1 MSDSVMKRFGIRP
14 GSEPE
19 SNEPEAPD
27 DFGSF
32 GWLRG
37 IRDRALTLELR
48 RKDGS
53 ILGVGY
59 AWIDKVS
66 FDPSAGITLSVSG
79 QKIAIRGRNLNG
91 EVQAG
96 ARLFRGICQHRV
108 PWVQEADEP
117 AIMESQG
124 EGVLIEEIEW

>member
-1 MSDSVMKRFGIRP
+1 MSDSVLDRFGIRP
-14 GSEPE
+14 TVDQE
-19 SNEPEAPD
+19 SSRIDVPD
-27 DFGSF
+27 DFGAF

-48 RKDGS
+48 KKDGS

-59 AWIDKVS
+59 AWIDRIS
-66 FDPSAGITLSVSG
+66 FDPSEGITLSVSG
-79 QKIAIRGRNLNG
+79 QKIVIRGRNLNG
-91 EVQAG
+91 EVQG
-96 ARLFRGICQHRV
+96 EARLFRGICQHRV

-124 EGVLIEEIEW
+124 QGVLIEQIEW